1 MEALACLNLWQGRGW
16 KEWRNYIWTAVGFSG
31 LIVVSIGLEL
41 GFISFF
47 GVESKPWFWESR
59 FPITQQD
66 RGTLSELK
74 EGKERICK

>member
-1 MEALACLNLWQGRGW
+1 M
-16 KEWRNYIWTAVGFSG
+16 GFSG

-47 GVESKPWFWESR
+47 VVESKPGFWESR
-59 FPITQQD
+59 FPITF
-66 RGTLSELK
+66 SELK

>member
-1 MEALACLNLWQGRGW
+1 M
-16 KEWRNYIWTAVGFSG
+16 GFSG

-41 GFISFF
+41 GFISLF
-47 GVESKPWFWESR
+47 GVESKPWGFWESR

-66 RGTLSELK
+66 RGTFSELK